1 MKVVLDEQGFIMNYA
16 IVGCFDDPSEI
27 EISEPEDLSDFEEN
41 YRSYH
46 IVDDKL
52 VKDTEKQERL
62 VVEHELQLLREQR
75 EKICFPIIN
84 RGELWYSRL
93 TDEQKTELNV
103 WYDEWLDVTET
114 RVIPETPEWLLEY

>member
-1 MKVVLDEQGFIMNYA
+1 MKIVLDEQGFVLNYA
-16 IVGCFDDPSEI
+16 IVGSFEDETQI
-27 EISEPEDLSDFEEN
+27 EIIEPDDLEDFETN

-46 IVDDKL
+46 IIDDKL
-52 VKDTEKQERL
+52 VKDTEEQLRLEDEQELEELRL
-62 VVEHELQLLREQR
+62 QR

-93 TDEQKTELNV
+93 TEEQKAELNT
-103 WYDEWLDVTET
+103 WYDAWLDVTET

>member
-1 MKVVLDEQGFIMNYA
+1 MKIVLNEQGFVMNYA
-16 IVGCFDDPSEI
+16 IIGCFDDDTQI
-27 EISEPEDLSDFEEN
+27 EIAEPDDLEDFEIN

-52 VKDTEKQERL
+52 VKDGEEQIRL
-62 VVEHELQLLREQR
+62 EDEEELQYLRKQR

-93 TDEQKTELNV
+93 TEEQKNELNI
-103 WYDEWLDVTET
+103 WYDAWLDVTET
-114 RVIPETPEWLLEY
+114 RVTPEMPEWLSEY

>member
-1 MKVVLDEQGFIMNYA
+1 MKIILNEKGFITNYA
-16 IVGCFDDPSEI
+16 IIGCFDDDAQI
-27 EISEPEDLSDFEEN
+27 EIAEPDDLEDFETN

-52 VKDTEKQERL
+52 VKDEEEQIR
-62 VVEHELQLLREQR
+62 VEDEEELQYLREQR

-93 TDEQKTELNV
+93 TEEQKNELNI
-103 WYDEWLDVTET
+103 WYDAWLDITET
-114 RVIPETPEWLLEY
+114 RVIPEMPEWLE